1 MRGRTFSLKNKLC
14 VQFVVQQIFQGTNS
28 QHRMREQ
35 PVHYLSLVRPFTDL
49 AQQSVGQIQVELMR
63 PFFCQRL
70 RETGAG
76 QELQQRKNQDGAEPR
91 REFGVF
97 GH

>member
-1 MRGRTFSLKNKLC
+1 MH
-14 VQFVVQQIFQGTNS
+14 S
-28 QHRMREQ
+28 QHKTWGQ
-35 PVHYLSLVRPFTDL
+35 PARYLWLVRPFTDL

-63 PFFCQRL
+63 PFLCQRL
-70 RETGAG
+70 CEAAAG
-76 QELQQRKNQDGAEPR
+76 QELQQRKNQDGTEPR

>member
-1 MRGRTFSLKNKLC
+1 MRERTFSLNNKLC
-14 VQFVVQQIFQGTNS
+14 VQFVVQQIFQRTNS
-28 QHRMREQ
+28 QHTWEQ

-63 PFFCQRL
+63 LFFCQRL
-70 RETGAG
+70 CEAGAG
-76 QELQQRKNQDGAEPR
+76 QELQQRKNQDGTEPR